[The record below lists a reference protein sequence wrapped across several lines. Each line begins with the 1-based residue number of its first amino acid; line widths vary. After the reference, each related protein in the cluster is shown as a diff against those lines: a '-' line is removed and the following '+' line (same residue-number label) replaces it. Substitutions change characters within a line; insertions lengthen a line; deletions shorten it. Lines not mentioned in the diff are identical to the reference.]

1 MENKK
6 TIEELEHLLALE
18 KERTKQFMDA
28 FQVLEESLNNPYSY
42 ETLKH
47 QMKMKSYVKG

>member
-18 KERTKQFMDA
+18 KERTKQFMDRS
-28 FQVLEESLNNPYSY
+28 EEH
-42 ETLKH
+42 T
-47 QMKMKSYVKG
+47 